1 MKVSG
6 YYDLQKK
13 LNHCKKK
20 YEQDTSRLQSQIK
33 KQNEIIKALKEW
45 NKTLKSRENYQ
56 LWLKEREERIKQ
68 IKENSIL
75 LDEIHE
81 LKKKL
86 TNEIELSIKDTETEV
101 SRS

>member
-1 MKVSG
+1 M
-6 YYDLQKK
+6 
-13 LNHCKKK
+13 H
-20 YEQDTSRLQSQIK
+20 
-33 KQNEIIKALKEW
+33 
-45 NKTLKSRENYQ
+45 Q

-86 TNEIELSIKDTETEV
+86 TNEIELSIKDTETEA